1 VKWVTGSLYSNPY
14 VYADRYLVTKDTFAI
29 ADGMGIGKGAILS
42 AEKAIELLK
51 EFRPFHSEEDLERA
65 FLKIN
70 KEIIKE
76 IGKLGDTVIS
86 GTTLSVI
93 SFNSRRF
100 YIGHVGDSRIYL
112 LRNGNLQ
119 LLTEDQVKFKGSKKV
134 VKVLGLEWSPRV
146 YTYSDEVHE
155 GDVFLL
161 ISDGFVNVIKEKE
174 LQDLINPDNLGESK
188 NKIIETFSER
198 TSSGELTFIL
208 IRI

>member
-1 VKWVTGSLYSNPY
+1 MKWTVGSLYSNPD
-14 VYADRYLVTKDTFAI
+14 VYADRYLVTGDTFAI
-29 ADGMGIGKGAILS
+29 ADGMGLGKGAVLS

-51 EFRPFHSEEDLERA
+51 EFRPFHSEKDLERA

-86 GTTLSVI
+86 GTTLSAI
-93 SFNSRRF
+93 SFNSKRF

-119 LLTEDQVKFKGSKKV
+119 LLTEDQVKFKGNKKV

-146 YTYSDEVHE
+146 YTYSDKVQE
-155 GDVFLL
+155 GDIFLL
-161 ISDGFVNVIKEKE
+161 ISDGFVNVIREKE
-174 LQDLINPDNLGESK
+174 LRDLINPENLEESK
-188 NKIIETFSER
+188 NRIIETFSER